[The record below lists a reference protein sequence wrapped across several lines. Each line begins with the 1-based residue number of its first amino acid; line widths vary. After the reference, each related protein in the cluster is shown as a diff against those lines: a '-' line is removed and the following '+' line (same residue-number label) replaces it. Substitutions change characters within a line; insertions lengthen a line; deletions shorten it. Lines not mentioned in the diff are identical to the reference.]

1 MEAAPPPP
9 SSITPTGSQPTV
21 RESLGY
27 NAQGLL
33 AGVTTSDGLSVM
45 MGYNARG
52 LRASIAVT
60 DTAPRE
66 WTPLGPVGQAAA
78 RFTETVQYW
87 GGRVGQV
94 TVADAADPFTETF
107 LYRPDGSPLELLYQR
122 AGQPL
127 AGYWYDGWAGGP
139 LPWYWLAVRYYDPEA
154 MRWLQPDPSE
164 QDGVL
169 PTPTLAT
176 IQWM

>member
-33 AGVTTSDGLSVM
+33 TGVTTSDSLSVL

-52 LRASIAVT
+52 LRASITVT

-66 WTPLGPVGQAAA
+66 WTPLGPVGQAAT
-78 RFTETVQYW
+78 RFTETVQYR
-87 GGRVGQV
+87 GDHVGKV
-94 TVADAADPFTETF
+94 TVADAADPFSETS
-107 LYRPDGSPLELLYQR
+107 LYRPDGSPLELLY
-122 AGQPL
+122 
-127 AGYWYDGWAGGP
+127 
-139 LPWYWLAVRYYDPEA
+139 
-154 MRWLQPDPSE
+154 
-164 QDGVL
+164 
-169 PTPTLAT
+169 
-176 IQWM
+176 